1 MGGMGRMEVGASNGS
16 GAGVVC
22 GMLSRFTHEPRLSAG
37 WSRSRD
43 GRTCRASVTGEPMLL
58 VSRAT
63 PLTWAVAGTVSL
75 VLFGVVVAQIDSA
88 SLAAAADRISW
99 PLAVAGVAMLLGES
113 LFGAIRTH
121 LIARGHGGFTT
132 AMKVT
137 AWHSIWLIAL
147 PMRLGEVAWIVVM
160 RRAYGWNTATSVAC
174 ALVQRL
180 LDVAVIAAFLLLVL
194 PAVLGLGWEG
204 GLPLAALTV
213 AACLLT
219 LAGALAPHVWLRLAA
234 RLVMRMG
241 RPRGRWRRLLRYLRQ
256 GRRWLENVRHRRVMR
271 PCLLLTVLLWTTV
284 FTGQWLLCRAI
295 GLDVALAELLFAAA
309 GGSLVTALPIQSI
322 GGIGLM
328 EAGFT
333 GILAWLG
340 APAATAALAALT
352 IRFATWVAAGVF
364 FLVAAVAGVMAG
376 PALVESLRS

>member
-1 MGGMGRMEVGASNGS
+1 MQ
-16 GAGVVC
+16 
-22 GMLSRFTHEPRLSAG
+22 
-37 WSRSRD
+37 
-43 GRTCRASVTGEPMLL
+43 L

-75 VLFGVVVAQIDSA
+75 VLFGVVAAQIDSA
-88 SLAAAADRISW
+88 SLAAAADRASW
-99 PLAVAGVAMLLGES
+99 PLVVAGVVMLLVQD
-113 LFGAIRTH
+113 LFGAFRTH

-137 AWHSIWLIAL
+137 AWHSVWLIAL

-160 RRAYGWNTATSVAC
+160 RRAYGWDAATAVAC
-174 ALVQRL
+174 ALVHRL
-180 LDVAVIAAFLLLVL
+180 LDVAVIAAFLLLAL

-204 GLPLAALTV
+204 GLPLAALAV

-219 LAGALAPHVWLRLAA
+219 LAGALVPHVWLRLAA

-241 RPRGRWRRLLRYLRQ
+241 RPRGRWRRLLRHLRQ
-256 GRRWLENVRHRRVMR
+256 GRRWLESVRHRRVMR

-284 FTGQWLLCRAI
+284 FAGQWLLCRAI
-295 GLDVALAELLFAAA
+295 GLDIALAELLFAAT

-322 GGIGLM
+322 GGVGLM

-333 GILAWLG
+333 GILVWLG

-352 IRFATWVAAGVF
+352 FRFATWVASVVF
-364 FLVAAVAGVMAG
+364 FLAAAVAGVMADRQQ
-376 PALVESLRS
+376 VESLRPQSCTHRSPGERAGSR